1 MMIIGVNMER
11 KIKMYKFFSIIMV
24 LFLIACFFYL
34 NSKSTYT
41 LYESNIDGNYSVPT
55 SKIHITLNDVDVFAN
70 ASPLDSSV
78 FDNHI
83 IWDDYHVREGKVAPG
98 AAGLVT
104 LDLNPAGSEVALLF
118 EFEFITDNLP
128 QGMHMEYS
136 DIQANHMFIR
146 TGENT
151 YSGIITLPQIEIGT
165 TVNISFWFTFD
176 YDDDVEVTSFV
187 PEQIPGLFEI
197 NFHAYQYQGET
208 IVPYSG

>member
-1 MMIIGVNMER
+1 MER

-118 EFEFITDNLP
+118 EFEFVTNHLP
-128 QGMHMEYS
+128 QGMHIEYS

>member
-1 MMIIGVNMER
+1 MENR
-11 KIKMYKFFSIIMV
+11 IKMYKFMSIIMV

-41 LYESNIDGNYSVPT
+41 LYESNIDGKYSIPT

-128 QGMHMEYS
+128 QGMHIEYS
-136 DIQANHMFIR
+136 DIQANHMFIQ